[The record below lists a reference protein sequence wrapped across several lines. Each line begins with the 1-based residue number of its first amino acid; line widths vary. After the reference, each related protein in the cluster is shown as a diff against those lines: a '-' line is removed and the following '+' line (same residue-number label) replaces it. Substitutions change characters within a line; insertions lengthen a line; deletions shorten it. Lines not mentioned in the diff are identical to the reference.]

1 MKITIDKGKYDF
13 FKKLEIEIDAKRSV
27 LLGKE
32 ESGKSTFLNLL
43 AGFLGLEKGEVY
55 FDDKEVTN
63 LSPQARKAA
72 YIYQNYNLYPNL
84 SVKENI
90 TFGLRIAGE
99 KEEFIEKALQTVVDL
114 VKIEELL
121 DLKVV
126 ELTDLQNMKVAMAK
140 ALIKDPY
147 VLLIDE
153 AFDNIEGREELFELL
168 KKLEVMVIYATKD
181 EEIAKILEGV
191 IYRIDDGKIEKLS

>member
-43 AGFLGLEKGEVY
+43 AGFLGLEKGEIY

-63 LSPQARKAA
+63 LSPQARKVA

-99 KEEFIEKALQTVVDL
+99 KEEFIEKALQKVVDL

-153 AFDNIEGREELFELL
+153 AFDNIEGREEPFELL

-191 IYRIDDGKIEKLS
+191 IYMIDDGKIEKLS

>member
-1 MKITIDKGKYDF
+1 MKIAIDKGKYDF
-13 FKKLEIEIDAKRSV
+13 FKKLEIEIDAKCSV

-43 AGFLGLEKGEVY
+43 AGFLGLEKGEIY

-63 LSPQARKAA
+63 LSPQARKVA
-72 YIYQNYNLYPNL
+72 YVYQNYNLYPNL

-99 KEEFIEKALQTVVDL
+99 KEEFIEKALQKTKDL

-126 ELTDLQNMKVAMAK
+126 ELTDLQNMKVALAK
-140 ALIKDPY
+140 ALIKEPI

-153 AFDNIEGREELFELL
+153 AFDNIEGKEELFELL

-181 EEIAKILEGV
+181 EEIAKSLEGV
-191 IYRIDDGKIEKLS
+191 IYTIDDGKIEKLD

>member
-1 MKITIDKGKYDF
+1 MKIVIEKGKYDF
-13 FKKLEIEIDAKRSV
+13 FKKLEIEIDAKCSV

-43 AGFLGLEKGEVY
+43 AGFLGLEKGEIY

-63 LSPQARKAA
+63 LSPQARKVA
-72 YIYQNYNLYPNL
+72 YVYQNYNLYPSL

-114 VKIEELL
+114 VKIKELL

-126 ELTDLQNMKVAMAK
+126 ELTDLQNMKVALAK
-140 ALIKDPY
+140 ALIKEPI

-153 AFDNIEGREELFELL
+153 AFDNIEGKEELFELL
-168 KKLEVMVIYATKD
+168 KELEVMVIYATKD
-181 EEIAKILEGV
+181 EDIAKNLEGV
-191 IYRIDDGKIEKLS
+191 IYTIDDGKIEKLS

>member
-1 MKITIDKGKYDF
+1 MASRSNNTDF
-13 FKKLEIEIDAKRSV
+13 FRRV
-27 LLGKE
+27 LI
-32 ESGKSTFLNLL
+32 
-43 AGFLGLEKGEVY
+43 Y
-55 FDDKEVTN
+55 
-63 LSPQARKAA
+63 PA

-84 SVKENI
+84 TVKENI
-90 TFGLRIAGE
+90 TFGLRIASE
-99 KEEFIEKALQTVVDL
+99 KEEFIEKALQKVVGL

-153 AFDNIEGREELFELL
+153 AFDNIKGKEELFELL

-181 EEIAKILEGV
+181 EEIAKSLEGV
-191 IYRIDDGKIEKLS
+191 IYRIDDGKIEMLG